1 VGKVAEIK
9 SKYAVTTTD
18 VKGMILEVSKVQDR
32 GRTQIPKIVR
42 EKLKVEDEDRIY
54 WVEFDEKIYVMKA
67 VKVG

>member
-1 VGKVAEIK
+1 VGKVAETK
-9 SKYAVTTTD
+9 SKYAVTATD

-42 EKLKVEDEDRIY
+42 EKLKVEDEDRVY